1 MQQQIFGFNVTC
13 SLFMQKVIPEGE
25 REEFKKTVADRV
37 KVIAEDMA
45 EKAKE
50 AERKVHVI

>member
-1 MQQQIFGFNVTC
+1 
-13 SLFMQKVIPEGE
+13 MQKVIPEGE

-50 AERKVHVI
+50 AERKVHII